1 MNSTQSFR
9 PLLSWDDAI
18 NLHCDPITMVEMSN
32 GVVNV
37 DRPDGSV
44 VAIAYYPRSDF
55 YLVRRYR
62 KDGRLGA
69 SARYFPERDGWKKC
83 LNYRLPEQYRT
94 I

>member
-1 MNSTQSFR
+1 MNSVQSFK

-18 NLHCDPITMVEMSN
+18 NLHCDPVTVVEMGN

-37 DRPDGSV
+37 ERPDGSV

-62 KDGRLGA
+62 KDGRLGS

-83 LNYRLPEQYRT
+83 LNYRLPEQYR
-94 I
+94 II